1 MTYYPLVSC
10 VLTTYNRSKILKR
23 AITSVLNQTYTNI
36 ELIIIDDN
44 SKDNTSDVV
53 KIINNKRI
61 KYIRNTSNKG
71 LSYNRNLGASLSKGE
86 FVAFIDDDDEWF
98 PLKIEKQLLI
108 FERDKSDK
116 LGLVYTWSIM
126 TNSKKNIGILAPNLT
141 GEIFKHSIDDQPIT
155 NGSTWLIK
163 KEVFKKIKFDT
174 AIKRGIDGDFVR
186 QISLLYHVDV
196 LMETMVHYHVGHG
209 FQRITSNEKD
219 SIVSAIKAHKI
230 TLNKFS
236 NQILQHPLQTS
247 SLLSFLAL
255 DYIRIQEYKNA
266 YKYFM
271 EAFKTSLLSKK
282 LYKNLL
288 KAFLIFLGVKS

>member
-141 GEIFKHSIDDQPIT
+141 GEIFKHSIDDSIMNT
-155 NGSTWLIK
+155 CHI
-163 KEVFKKIKFDT
+163 
-174 AIKRGIDGDFVR
+174 
-186 QISLLYHVDV
+186 LY
-196 LMETMVHYHVGHG
+196 
-209 FQRITSNEKD
+209 I
-219 SIVSAIKAHKI
+219 I
-230 TLNKFS
+230 
-236 NQILQHPLQTS
+236 
-247 SLLSFLAL
+247 
-255 DYIRIQEYKNA
+255 
-266 YKYFM
+266 
-271 EAFKTSLLSKK
+271 
-282 LYKNLL
+282 
-288 KAFLIFLGVKS
+288 

>member
-98 PLKIEKQLLI
+98 PLKIEKQLVTI
-108 FERDKSDK
+108 
-116 LGLVYTWSIM
+116 
-126 TNSKKNIGILAPNLT
+126 
-141 GEIFKHSIDDQPIT
+141 
-155 NGSTWLIK
+155 
-163 KEVFKKIKFDT
+163 
-174 AIKRGIDGDFVR
+174 
-186 QISLLYHVDV
+186 
-196 LMETMVHYHVGHG
+196 
-209 FQRITSNEKD
+209 
-219 SIVSAIKAHKI
+219 
-230 TLNKFS
+230 
-236 NQILQHPLQTS
+236 
-247 SLLSFLAL
+247 AL
-255 DYIRIQEYKNA
+255 
-266 YKYFM
+266 
-271 EAFKTSLLSKK
+271 
-282 LYKNLL
+282 
-288 KAFLIFLGVKS
+288 